1 MVVGGGGPPRRAGGR
16 PAAASS
22 FLPAIFRLSRL
33 FHRRAAALATLS
45 FPPFPIVAK
54 FSPLLTI
61 GIAKPPLPLPLQ
73 YLYLIKLSSTATTTT
88 TMYHSN
94 IHHHRDENHDMDMG
108 HGESP
113 ASTPLYGR
121 TWLNNYCLLTVGIQC
136 TIISPQRTPREHY
149 HNSST
154 IMHLE
159 NGECRDNT

>member
-1 MVVGGGGPPRRAGGR
+1 LSSSLAAGVGGGSDNLPNFLVVLVVVGSRYCMVVGGGGPPRAGGL

-73 YLYLIKLSSTATTTT
+73 YLYL
-88 TMYHSN
+88 
-94 IHHHRDENHDMDMG
+94 
-108 HGESP
+108 
-113 ASTPLYGR
+113 
-121 TWLNNYCLLTVGIQC
+121 
-136 TIISPQRTPREHY
+136 
-149 HNSST
+149 
-154 IMHLE
+154 
-159 NGECRDNT
+159 DN

>member
-1 MVVGGGGPPRRAGGR
+1 MVVGRPGGR

-73 YLYLIKLSSTATTTT
+73 YLYLIKLSSTVPRPLLLLCTTPTFT
-88 TMYHSN
+88 ITETRTMTWTW
-94 IHHHRDENHDMDMG
+94 DMENL
-108 HGESP
+108 
-113 ASTPLYGR
+113 PLR
-121 TWLNNYCLLTVGIQC
+121 LLFTAERG
-136 TIISPQRTPREHY
+136 
-149 HNSST
+149 
-154 IMHLE
+154 
-159 NGECRDNT
+159 